1 LNTKSDGIP
10 VRVSSIGPKVILRG
24 PRSAVE
30 SLTQKCEAFLEQE
43 KQDEKERGFTLEFE
57 FPQKFANHLI
67 GKGGSNIRELREK
80 FDVDIQVQ
88 DGKVELKGPKA
99 KAEAAKSH
107 ILSLGRT
114 LQDETTHILKIEPKF
129 HRELIGAQGAQIN
142 RLQTRYKVLIFFPRT
157 AKAPKDD
164 DSGEAVSEAGKPRR
178 QQAPDEVIVRGPKKG
193 TDEAREELLSLL
205 QYLKDNSFSAT
216 VSVQQKQVPSLIG
229 SGGAILD
236 QMRQETGARIDIP
249 GARDSPDAV
258 VDITIKGTK
267 SQVAAAKKLLDEKK
281 AVFDDTVTKTIDVEK
296 KYHKT
301 LIGAGG
307 KLTFR
312 PNFLVW
318 TNSL

>member
-1 LNTKSDGIP
+1 MT
-10 VRVSSIGPKVILRG
+10 LRG

-30 SLTQKCEAFLEQE
+30 SLAEKSKAFLEQE
-43 KQDEKERGFTLEFE
+43 KLDEKERGFTLEFE

-67 GKGGSNIRELREK
+67 GKGGSNIRELRDK

-164 DSGEAVSEAGKPRR
+164 ESGEAVSEAGKPRR
-178 QQAPDEVIVRGPKKG
+178 QQAPDEVMVRGPKKG
-193 TDEAREELLSLL
+193 ADEAREELLSLL

-249 GARDSPDAV
+249 GARDSPDTV

-307 KLTFR
+307 KLMLGTDCLF
-312 PNFLVW
+312 W

>member
-1 LNTKSDGIP
+1 MT
-10 VRVSSIGPKVILRG
+10 LRG

-30 SLTQKCEAFLEQE
+30 SLAEKSKAFLEQE
-43 KQDEKERGFTLEFE
+43 KLDEKERGFTLEFE

-67 GKGGSNIRELREK
+67 GKGGSNIRELRDK

-164 DSGEAVSEAGKPRR
+164 ESGEAVSEAGKPRR
-178 QQAPDEVIVRGPKKG
+178 QQAPDEVMVRGPKKG
-193 TDEAREELLSLL
+193 ADEAREELLSLL

-307 KLTFR
+307 KLMLGTDCLF
-312 PNFLVW
+312 W